1 MFSNVKKYSKN
12 YKFKKVRNSNDQ
24 TLSSFGTFQT
34 PPFLFGSMK
43 KLAIHVL
50 YTTQQLHCSG
60 NYALLSVLQWAGCL
74 PSTKSTHHHNLLLL
88 LHNWSAFVRWMCA
101 YAHLHKC
108 ALQIV
113 QSTQSMCF
121 SRLCIAQLCKRRLCA
136 SVCDLITRRLRP
148 PGYDLCIRMCSRRC
162 RCLHMFRFLRSESRP
177 GTNLVRKGVICL
189 HIFLHFLAQK
199 KMQKRRK

>member
-34 PPFLFGSMK
+34 PLPLWKYEEVSNTCS
-43 KLAIHVL
+43 I

-101 YAHLHKC
+101 YAHLHTC

-136 SVCDLITRRLRP
+136 SVCDLITREDLDHP
-148 PGYDLCIRMCSRRC
+148 DTIFASACAVAGADVYTCSGSSAVKAVPGQIS
-162 RCLHMFRFLRSESRP
+162 S
-177 GTNLVRKGVICL
+177 GKGSFACT
-189 HIFLHFLAQK
+189 FSCTFWSK
-199 KMQKRRK
+199 KDAK